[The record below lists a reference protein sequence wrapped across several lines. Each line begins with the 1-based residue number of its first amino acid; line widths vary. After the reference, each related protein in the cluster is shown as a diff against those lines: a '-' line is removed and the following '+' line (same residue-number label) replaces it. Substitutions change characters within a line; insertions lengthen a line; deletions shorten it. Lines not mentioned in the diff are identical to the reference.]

1 MNKTEIEI
9 IKMSQKEEILELKSA
24 ANEKNMQWK
33 APTLGVIK
41 QKK

>member
-9 IKMSQKEEILELKSA
+9 IKMSQKEILELKSA
-24 ANEKNMQWK
+24 ANEKNMQWR
-33 APTLGVIK
+33 APTLGIIK